1 MVVRNK
7 ARLVAQGFSQVE
19 GLDFEET
26 FAPVARLEAIRIL
39 LAFAASKGIKLFQI
53 DVKSAFLN
61 RVIEEEVYVKQPPGF
76 ESKKFPNHVF
86 KLDKALYG
94 LKQAPRAWYERLK
107 TFLIQNSFEMGKV
120 DKTLFIL
127 RDGIDFLLVQIYV
140 DDIIFGGSSHS
151 LVAKFSEAMGTEFEM
166 SMMGELTYFL
176 GLQIKQTEEG
186 IFVHQ
191 TKYSRDLLKKFD
203 MEDCKPI
210 ATPMPTTSSL
220 GPDEDGEMVDQRDY
234 RSMIDSLLY
243 LTASRPDIHF
253 SVCLCAR
260 FQASPRASHL
270 QAVKRILR
278 YIKSTTEFGIWYSRS
293 SALSIRA
300 FSDADFA
307 GCKIDRKS
315 TSGTCHF
322 LGTSLVSWSSRK
334 QSSVA
339 QSTAEAEYVAAAS
352 ACSQVLWMVSTL
364 RDFGLSFS
372 SVPLLCDN
380 TSAINIAKN
389 PVQHSRTKHIEIR
402 YHFLR
407 DNVEKGNISLE
418 FVESESQLADI
429 FTKPL
434 DRARFEKLRGE
445 LGVIHPY
452 GLI

>member
-1 MVVRNK
+1 
-7 ARLVAQGFSQVE
+7 
-19 GLDFEET
+19 
-26 FAPVARLEAIRIL
+26 
-39 LAFAASKGIKLFQI
+39 
-53 DVKSAFLN
+53 
-61 RVIEEEVYVKQPPGF
+61 
-76 ESKKFPNHVF
+76 
-86 KLDKALYG
+86 
-94 LKQAPRAWYERLK
+94 LK
-107 TFLIQNSFEMGKV
+107 TFLLQNGFEMGAV
-120 DKTLFIL
+120 DKTLFTL
-127 RDGIDFLLVQIYV
+127 HSGIDFLLVQIYV
-140 DDIIFGGSSHS
+140 DDIIFGGSSHA
-151 LVAKFSEAMGTEFEM
+151 LVAQFSYVMSREFEM
-166 SMMGELTYFL
+166 SMMGELTFFL
-176 GLQIKQTEEG
+176 GLQIKQTKEG

-191 TKYSRDLLKKFD
+191 TKYSKELLKFD
-203 MEDCKPI
+203 MADCKPI
-210 ATPMPTTSSL
+210 ATPMATTSSL
-220 GPDEDGEMVDQRDY
+220 GPDEDGEEVDQHEY
-234 RSMIDSLLY
+234 RSMIGSLLY

-260 FQASPRASHL
+260 FQASPRTSHH
-270 QAVKRILR
+270 QAVKRIFR
-278 YIKSTTEFGIWYSRS
+278 YIKSTLEYGIWYSCS
-293 SALSIRA
+293 SALSVRA

-352 ACSQVLWMVSTL
+352 ACSQVLWMISTL
-364 RDFGLSFS
+364 KDYGLSFS
-372 SVPLLCDN
+372 GVPLLCDN

-407 DNVEKGNISLE
+407 DNVEKGTIVLE
-418 FVESESQLADI
+418 FVESEKQLADI

-434 DRARFEKLRGE
+434 DRSRFEFLRSE